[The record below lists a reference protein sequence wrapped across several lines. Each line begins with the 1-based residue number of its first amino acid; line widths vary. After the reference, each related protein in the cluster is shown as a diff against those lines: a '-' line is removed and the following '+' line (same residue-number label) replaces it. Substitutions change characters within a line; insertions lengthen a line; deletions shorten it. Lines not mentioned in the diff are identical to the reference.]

1 MHLKTSRRK
10 LPNSPQRTEVV
21 LGIIFSFLASLAGS
35 TQGIQGPVFEHS
47 ERALDGLVE
56 YLPGTLPL
64 IISAPHGGRLGPE
77 TIPDR
82 RNGVK
87 GADVSSDLLAVAIA
101 DSLQRRTGA
110 YPHLVICHVKRN
122 KVDCNRDALVGT
134 EGHAAAMEVWQA
146 YHGFI
151 ERARQTLD
159 RGLVIDVHGHGH
171 PERRVEFG
179 YRLSGAQ
186 LGESVAALAA
196 RENESSLSPLAKQ
209 GTADFLERLRGP
221 TSLGGLLEER
231 GYPSIPS
238 PVIPAPGA
246 SPYFQGGYTVERYR
260 SHGPDDL
267 VVALQMEAPLD
278 GVRDTGENRRRF
290 AEAFAEVLVTY
301 YRIHLGIDL
310 PERG

>member
-1 MHLKTSRRK
+1 
-10 LPNSPQRTEVV
+10 
-21 LGIIFSFLASLAGS
+21 
-35 TQGIQGPVFEHS
+35 
-47 ERALDGLVE
+47 VE

-64 IISAPHGGRLGPE
+64 VITAPHGGRLGPE

-82 RNGVK
+82 RDGVK
-87 GADVSSDLLAVAIA
+87 GADVSSDLLAVEIA
-101 DSLQRRTGA
+101 AALQRRTGS
-110 YPHLVICHVKRN
+110 YPHLVICHLKRS

-186 LGESVAALAA
+186 LDESAESLAA
-196 RENESSLSPLAKQ
+196 REKESSLSPLAMQ
-209 GTADFLERLRGP
+209 GTADFLERLRGA
-221 TSLGGLLEER
+221 TSLGGLLEAK

-238 PVIPAPGA
+238 PGIPAPGESA
-246 SPYFQGGYTVERYR
+246 YFQGGYTVERYR
-260 SHGPDDL
+260 SHHPEDL
-267 VVALQMEAPLD
+267 VVALQMEAPLV
-278 GVRDTGENRRRF
+278 GVRNTGENRRRF
-290 AEAFAEVLVTY
+290 AEAFAEVLVAY
-301 YRIHLGIDL
+301 FRIHLGIDL
-310 PERG
+310 PEGG